1 MIIQLSLVMLPLL
14 LLLKGS
20 RGIRV
25 IARLVTLCRI
35 PGGTLMVG
43 LVFAMCA
50 WVLGLVLPVTSVK
63 TLWRAALYVLSFIAG
78 VLLYSDPAIEHAIA
92 RDGLAAL
99 LLATLCFVIEQVLV
113 ARSALPLPHS
123 GGYVFSAIL
132 AGGVPWFG
140 AIGFLAPAQR
150 FFSFANPTLEYL
162 REAAFP
168 YFLLHMLMLSLFGYI
183 FLVHT
188 NLPGVLQGVAIIS
201 CSALSLVLLYDCLI
215 KRYVV
220 LRFIFGLKSRPHL

>member
-1 MIIQLSLVMLPLL
+1 MLPLL

-78 VLLYSDPAIEHAIA
+78 VLLYSDPAIEHAFA

-113 ARSALPLPHS
+113 ARSALQAASPGLGRLDSWPRHNASSVLPIRLSSTSERRHS
-123 GGYVFSAIL
+123 HIS
-132 AGGVPWFG
+132 
-140 AIGFLAPAQR
+140 
-150 FFSFANPTLEYL
+150 SSTC
-162 REAAFP
+162 
-168 YFLLHMLMLSLFGYI
+168 
-183 FLVHT
+183 
-188 NLPGVLQGVAIIS
+188 S
-201 CSALSLVLLYDCLI
+201 CSRSLAISFSCTQICPVFCKAWPSSPALRSLWCCCMTVSSKDMSSCASSS
-215 KRYVV
+215 
-220 LRFIFGLKSRPHL
+220 G